1 MMNDNYDWYQKSK
14 YDCRLSGRWR
24 VVILVI
30 EQLSKKE
37 RGDDDDGYD
46 NYEDEDD
53 DDYDDYDDEEEDD
66 DRDINDEDH
75 DEHLDCEHYQAN

>member
-30 EQLSKKE
+30 EQLSRKE
-37 RGDDDDGYD
+37 RGDDDDY
-46 NYEDEDD
+46 
-53 DDYDDYDDEEEDD
+53 EDD
-66 DRDINDEDH
+66 DRENYDDDDRDESDQECDDHDEDH
-75 DEHLDCEHYQAN
+75 YQAK